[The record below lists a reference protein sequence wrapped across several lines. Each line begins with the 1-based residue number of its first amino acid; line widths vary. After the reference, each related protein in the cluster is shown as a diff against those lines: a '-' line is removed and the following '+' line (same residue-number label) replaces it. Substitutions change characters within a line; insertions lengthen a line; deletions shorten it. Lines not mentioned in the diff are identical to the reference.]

1 MSECKFRIMVGRH
14 PADGVRLALRLG
26 AEDNGGELVLVPAG
40 GENCS
45 LQFGFAVPADYP
57 GVTGLLRYRRE
68 SLVTEVEWSGGGGRV
83 VFPPA
88 GSTHATPI
96 AEVLDRLRDRLADE
110 GRVTVFLMLDRFWED
125 LPPLGE
131 GDSVLVLWE
140 CRDRLCEGA
149 LSLLR
154 GLSEAVG
161 STPARLEG
169 VRLYHR
175 RDAGEASVA
184 RAREIQLALGTLA
197 GPAISL

>member
-1 MSECKFRIMVGRH
+1 MSECKFRIVVGRH

-26 AEDNGGELVLVPAG
+26 AEANGGELVLVPAG

-57 GVTGLLRYRRE
+57 GVTGLLRYRRD
-68 SLVTEVEWSGGGGRV
+68 SLVTEVEWPGGKGRA
-83 VFPPA
+83 VFPPTA
-88 GSTHATPI
+88 STHATPM

-110 GRVTVFLMLDRFWED
+110 GRATVFIMLDRFWED

-140 CRDRLCEGA
+140 ARDRLCEGA
-149 LSLLR
+149 LAQLR

-169 VRLYHR
+169 IRLYHR
-175 RDAGEASVA
+175 REAGDAAQARAKEIEEALGSVA
-184 RAREIQLALGTLA
+184 
-197 GPAISL
+197 GPVLCL